1 MAFGGELLNGF
12 YSLSDDVNKTRDG
25 KVQEQEQGAVSEPL
39 EELRL
44 DMDDEEL
51 LALKKKWESAW
62 EPYEKDILQ
71 LQSENEKYWVGQ
83 QHPGLQYRPTERPLT
98 DNLIFESLETFLPL
112 ATKNNPEPNV
122 QGDGTD
128 EGTDQAKIAEKYLAF
143 LSEKLVVKEAIKTV
157 ARYWA
162 TYLLGVGKIGWS
174 YQENEISLTIP
185 RPQRLILDPDATI
198 NYRMEYE
205 GKYIG
210 EVRKDTGD
218 YLLERFA
225 KKKVKPAEE
234 GEPVEEGLENDEVYE
249 GDVYTAIFEECKGK
263 FGTEIQ
269 YQEWWTPKYVFWTLK
284 KTVLGKNKNP
294 HWNYQGKPQVTTNEM
309 GQQQSI
315 PTAPKNY
322 FKQPKMPYIFLSV
335 FNIGKHPHDDTTL
348 VTQNLSKQDT
358 INKRQRQ
365 IDKNVDWMNGGW
377 AVSGER
383 SGLTRDE
390 ATNAV
395 DAARKG
401 GGMWIPQGDVNAA
414 IVRLTGTGL
423 PSDIFQNLND
433 MRQEIRNSFG
443 TAGTAPQS
451 VKSEDTMGGKILL
464 KTADGDRMSG
474 VSTRLETF
482 AEQFYNWC
490 MQMIYVYYTDVHKAT
505 VIGDAMVQESIQLD
519 SSSYVGKDGKS
530 HPFTAELRVMVKDG
544 SLIPKDPLTEANQA
558 VDLASKGM
566 LDPLTLFQK
575 LDFSNP
581 KESAERFMLYKAN
594 PAAYAQKYFPDIAQ
608 LFQPVAPPEKPPS
621 ESISFADISPEA
633 QAQMLAKVGIQV
645 TPEQQAIHQVAS
657 EALKHPKEE
666 KSEQGQV
673 NFMDK
678 GQPKPTK
685 PKQNATRQS

>member
-1 MAFGGELLNGF
+1 MSFGGLADGF
-12 YSLSDDVNKTRDG
+12 YSLSDDVNKVRNG
-25 KVQEQEQGAVSEPL
+25 LPSEQQEGVVSDL
-39 EELRL
+39 LDELRL
-44 DMDDEEL
+44 DMDDDEL
-51 LALKKKWESAW
+51 LALKKKWETTW
-62 EPYEKDILQ
+62 EPYEKDILV
-71 LQSENEKYWVGQ
+71 LQSENEKYWIGQ

-112 ATKNNPEPNV
+112 ATKNNPEPV
-122 QGDGTD
+122 VEGDGTD
-128 EGTDQAKIAEKYLAF
+128 EGTEQARIAEKYLVH
-143 LSEKLVVKEAIKTV
+143 LSKKLVLKEAMKTV

-162 TYLLGVGKIGWS
+162 TYLLGVAKIGWS
-174 YQENEISLTIP
+174 YADNEISLNIP

-198 NYRMEYE
+198 NFKMEYE

-210 EVRKDTGD
+210 EVRKDSGD
-218 YLLERFA
+218 YLLEKFA
-225 KKKVKPAEE
+225 KKKVSEAPE
-234 GEPVEEGLENDEVYE
+234 GTPIEKGLEQDEAYD
-249 GDVYTAIFEECKGK
+249 GDVYNAIFEECQGK

-284 KTVLGKNKNP
+284 KTVLDKKKNP
-294 HWNYQGKPQVTTNEM
+294 HWNYQGQPQVSTNEM

-315 PTAPKNY
+315 PTVPKNY
-322 FKQPKMPYIFLSV
+322 FMAPKMPYVFLSV

-423 PSDIFQNLND
+423 PSDVFTNLND

-474 VSTRLETF
+474 VTTKLETF
-482 AEQFYNWC
+482 AEQFYGWC
-490 MQMIYVYYTDVHKAT
+490 LQMIYVYYTEPHKAT
-505 VIGDAMVQESIQLD
+505 VIGQAMAQESIQLD
-519 SSSYVGKDGKS
+519 AQSITTDLIV
-530 HPFTAELRVMVKDG
+530 TVKDG
-544 SLIPKDPLTEANQA
+544 SLIPKDPLTIANQS
-558 VDLASKGM
+558 VDLATKG
-566 LDPLTLFQK
+566 LVDPLTMFQA
-575 LDFSNP
+575 LDYPNP
-581 KESAERFMLYKAN
+581 KESAERLLLFKMS
-594 PAAYAQKYFPDIAQ
+594 PGAYAQKYFPDIAQ
-608 LFQPVAPPEKPPS
+608 MLQPQPQEPKPPS
-621 ESISFADISPEA
+621 ESIDFSLISPEA
-633 QAQMLAKVGIQV
+633 QQQMLAKVGINV
-645 TPEQQAIHQVAS
+645 TPEQQAIHQVAI
-657 EALKHPKEE
+657 EALKHPKQEE
-666 KSEQGQV
+666 KVGAESREVG
-673 NFMDK
+673 FMDK
-678 GQPKPTK
+678 GQPKQTK
-685 PKQNATRQS
+685 QPIQK

>member
-1 MAFGGELLNGF
+1 MAFGSELLNG
-12 YSLSDDVNKTRDG
+12 YWSLGDDVNKVHDG
-25 KVQEQEQGAVSEPL
+25 KIREQEQGAVTDYL
-39 EELRL
+39 DELRL

-51 LALKKKWESAW
+51 IALKKKWEVAW

-71 LQSENEKYWVGQ
+71 IQSENEKYWIGQ

-98 DNLIFESLETFLPL
+98 DNLIFESLETYLPL
-112 ATKNNPEPNV
+112 ATKNNPEPIV
-122 QGDGTD
+122 EGDGTD
-128 EGTDQAKIAEKYLAF
+128 EGTEQAKISEKYLSH
-143 LSEKLVVKEAIKTV
+143 LSKKLVFKEAIKTV

-174 YQENEISLTIP
+174 YADNEISFNVP

-210 EVRKDTGD
+210 EVRKDTGE

-225 KKKVKPAEE
+225 KKKVPPAEDSE
-234 GEPVEEGLENDEVYE
+234 IVEKGLEKNEAYDEDIYN
-249 GDVYTAIFEECKGK
+249 AIFEECQGK

-284 KTVLGKNKNP
+284 KNVLGKSKNP
-294 HWNYQGKPQVTTNEM
+294 HWNYQGKPQTITDPT
-309 GQQQSI
+309 GKQIRI
-315 PTAPKNY
+315 PTEPKNH
-322 FKQPKMPYIFLSV
+322 FKQPKMPYMFLSV

-348 VTQNLSKQDT
+348 ITQNLSKQDV

-377 AVSGER
+377 AISGER

-401 GGMWIPQGDVNAA
+401 GGIWVPQGDVNAA
-414 IVRLTGTGL
+414 VVRLTGTGL
-423 PSDIFQNLND
+423 PADVFQNLND
-433 MRQEIRNSFG
+433 MRQEVRNSFG

-451 VKSEDTMGGKILL
+451 VKQEGTMGGKILL

-474 VSTRLETF
+474 ISTRLETF

-490 MQMIYVYYTDVHKAT
+490 LQLICVYYTEPHKAT
-505 VIGDAMVQESIQLD
+505 IVGESLTQESIQID
-519 SSSYVGKDGKS
+519 NQTITS
-530 HPFTAELRVMVKDG
+530 ELTVTVKDG
-544 SLIPKDPLTEANQA
+544 SLVPKDPIVEANQA
-558 VDLASKGM
+558 ADLGREG
-566 LDPLTLFQK
+566 LIDPLTFFQK
-575 LDFSNP
+575 LDFANP
-581 KESAERFMLYKAN
+581 KESAERFILYKAN
-594 PAAYAQKYFPDIAQ
+594 LPAYVQKYFPDLAQ
-608 LFQPVAPPEKPPS
+608 LFQPQPPQAKPPN
-621 ESISFADISPEA
+621 ESINFADISPEA
-633 QAQMLAKVGIQV
+633 QSQMLAKVGINV

-657 EALKHPKEE
+657 EALKHPKREFQQGKDEITAEE
-666 KSEQGQV
+666 LPGKQ
-673 NFMDK
+673 K
-678 GQPKPTK
+678 IKPPKI
-685 PKQNATRQS
+685 

>member
-1 MAFGGELLNGF
+1 MFGSELSSGY
-12 YSLSDDVNKTRDG
+12 YSLGDDTNKVRHGLPSEQQEGVVSDLLD
-25 KVQEQEQGAVSEPL
+25 
-39 EELRL
+39 ELTL

-51 LALKKKWESAW
+51 LALKKKWETTW
-62 EPYEKDILQ
+62 EPYEKEILAI
-71 LQSENEKYWVGQ
+71 QSENEKYWVGQ
-83 QHPGLQYRPTERPLT
+83 QTPGLQYRPTERPLT

-112 ATKNNPEPNV
+112 ATKNNPEPMV
-122 QGDGTD
+122 EGDGTD
-128 EGTDQAKIAEKYLAF
+128 EGTEQAKIAEKYLVH
-143 LSEKLVVKEAIKTV
+143 LSQKLVVKEAIKTV

-162 TYLLGVGKIGWS
+162 TYLLGAGKIGWS
-174 YQENEISLTIP
+174 YAENEISFNIP
-185 RPQRLILDPDATI
+185 RPQKLILDPDSTI
-198 NYRMEYE
+198 NYKMEYE

-225 KKKVKPAEE
+225 KKKVSPAGE
-234 GEPVEEGLENDEVYE
+234 GVPTEKGLKDDEAYE
-249 GDVYTAIFEECKGK
+249 GDVYNAIFEECDGK

-284 KTVLGKNKNP
+284 KTVLDKKKNP
-294 HWNYQGKPQVTTNEM
+294 HWNYQGQPQITTNEM

-322 FKQPKMPYIFLSV
+322 FKAPKMPYIFLSV

-401 GGMWIPQGDVNAA
+401 GGMWIPQGDVNQAL
-414 IVRLTGTGL
+414 VRLTGTGL
-423 PSDIFQNLND
+423 PADVFQNLND

-451 VKSEDTMGGKILL
+451 VKGEDTMGGKILL

-474 VSTRLETF
+474 ITTKLETF
-482 AEQFYNWC
+482 AEQFYGWC
-490 MQMIYVYYTDVHKAT
+490 LQMIYVYYDEPHKAT
-505 VIGDAMVQESIQLD
+505 VIGEAMTQESIQID
-519 SSSYVGKDGKS
+519 SQTITSDLVV
-530 HPFTAELRVMVKDG
+530 TVKDG
-544 SLIPKDPLTEANQA
+544 SLVPKDPLTQANQA
-558 VDLASKGM
+558 VDLATKGL

-581 KESAERFMLYKAN
+581 KESAERFMLYKGN
-594 PAAYAQKYFPDIAQ
+594 PSAYAQKYFPDIASM
-608 LFQPVAPPEKPPS
+608 FQPQPEQPKPPS
-621 ESISFADISPEA
+621 ESISFADLPPEA
-633 QAQMLAKVGIQV
+633 AAQMLAKVGINI
-645 TPEQQAIHQVAS
+645 TPEQSAIHTVAT
-657 EALKHPKEE
+657 EALKHPKQEMG
-666 KSEQGQV
+666 QGKDEIAAQEGV
-673 NFMDK
+673 KPN
-678 GQPKPTK
+678 QPI
-685 PKQNATRQS
+685 KQNVKK

>member
-1 MAFGGELLNGF
+1 MAFGTELLNG
-12 YSLSDDVNKTRDG
+12 YWSLGDDVNKTRDG
-25 KVQEQEQGAVSEPL
+25 KIQEQEQGAIGDL
-39 EELRL
+39 LDELRL

-51 LALKKKWESAW
+51 LALKKKWENAW

-71 LQSENEKYWVGQ
+71 LQSENEKYWIGQ

-98 DNLIFESLETFLPL
+98 DNLIFESVETFLPL
-112 ATKNNPEPNV
+112 ATKNNPEPV
-122 QGDGTD
+122 VEGDGTD
-128 EGTDQAKIAEKYLAF
+128 EGTEQAKIAEKYLVH
-143 LSEKLVVKEAIKTV
+143 LSNKLVVKEAIKTV

-162 TYLLGVGKIGWS
+162 TYLLGVGKVGWS
-174 YQENEISLTIP
+174 YADNEISLTIP

-225 KKKVKPAEE
+225 KKKVPEANNNTPIEK
-234 GEPVEEGLENDEVYE
+234 GLEKEEAYEDDIYKAIYDE
-249 GDVYTAIFEECKGK
+249 CQGK

-284 KTVLGKNKNP
+284 KKVLGKTKNP
-294 HWNYQGKPQVTTNEM
+294 HWNYQGQPQVITNEM

-315 PTAPKNY
+315 PTAPRNQ
-322 FKQPKMPYIFLSV
+322 FKQPQMPYIFLSV

-348 VTQNLSKQDT
+348 ITQNLSKQDT
-358 INKRQRQ
+358 VNKRQRQ

-377 AVSGER
+377 AVSGSK

-401 GGMWIPQGDVNAA
+401 GGMWIPEGNVNEA
-414 IVRLTGTGL
+414 IVRLTGEGL
-423 PSDIFQNLND
+423 PADVFQNLND

-451 VKSEDTMGGKILL
+451 VKQENTMGGKILL

-474 VSTRLETF
+474 ISTKLETF
-482 AEQFYNWC
+482 AEQFYEWC
-490 MQMIYVYYTDVHKAT
+490 LQMIYVYYDEPHKAT
-505 VIGDAMVQESIQLD
+505 IIGESLTQESIQID
-519 SSSYVGKDGKS
+519 SQMITS
-530 HPFTAELRVMVKDG
+530 ELTVTVKDG
-544 SLIPKDPLTEANQA
+544 SLIPKDSVTEANQA
-558 VDLASKGM
+558 VDLATKGL

-575 LDFSNP
+575 LDFPNP
-581 KESAERFMLYKAN
+581 KESAERFMLFKSN

-608 LFQPVAPPEKPPS
+608 LFQPAPPVEKPPS
-621 ESISFADISPEA
+621 ESISFSDLSPEA
-633 QAQMLAKVGIQV
+633 QVQMLAKVGIQV
-645 TPEQQAIHQVAS
+645 SPEQQAIHQVAS
-657 EALKHPKEE
+657 EALKHPKQEMRQGKDEIANEE
-666 KSEQGQV
+666 
-673 NFMDK
+673 K
-678 GQPKPTK
+678 GQPI
-685 PKQNATRQS
+685 KQNVQTK